1 MSTIE
6 VGTLY
11 YGSVGGDAGSS
22 SLPCLKLQTVL
33 FNDISTMGNAWEQR
47 SVFNTTALINNANF
61 GVTPAAITI
70 PESGKYFVTS
80 NMIHEDETAAAT
92 TQDNY
97 RNTMWHRWSING
109 TAQSEESRS
118 SYMRDYAN
126 QVRASTG
133 ISTMYDL
140 SQGDLL
146 RLEFRNYTGFNS
158 PNTLKL
164 IDNSHIMIFKFS
176 GQ

>member
-11 YGSVGGDAGSS
+11 YGSAGTAGAV
-22 SLPCLKLQTVL
+22 LPCLKLQTVE
-33 FNDISTMGNAWEQR
+33 FGDISTMGNTWAQR
-47 SVFNTTALINNANF
+47 NVFNTSALINNANF
-61 GVTPAAITI
+61 VVTSESITI
-70 PESGKYFVTS
+70 PETGRYFVTS
-80 NMIHEDETAAAT
+80 NMIHEDQTAAAT

-109 TAQSEESRS
+109 AAQTEESRS

-140 SQGDLL
+140 SVGDLL
-146 RLEFRNYTGFNS
+146 RLEFRNYTGYNS

-164 IDNSHIMIFKFS
+164 IANSHIMICKFS

>member
-11 YGSVGGDAGSS
+11 YGDAGVSGAV
-22 SLPCLKLQTVL
+22 LPCLKLRTVL
-33 FNDISTMGNAWEQR
+33 FSDISTMGNNWAQR
-47 SVFNTTALINNANF
+47 SVFNTSALINTGGF
-61 GVTPAAITI
+61 GVTSEAITI
-70 PESGKYFVTS
+70 PETGRYFVTS
-80 NMIHEDETAAAT
+80 NMIHEDQTAAST

-97 RNTMWHRWSING
+97 RCTMWHRWSING
-109 TAQSEESRS
+109 NAQVEESRS

-133 ISTMYDL
+133 ISTMYEL
-140 SQGDLL
+140 TTGDLL
-146 RLEFRNYTGFNS
+146 RLEFRNYTGYNS

-164 IDNSHIMIFKFS
+164 VDNSHIMIFKFS

>member
-11 YGSVGGDAGSS
+11 YGDAGSAGA

-33 FNDISTMGNAWEQR
+33 FSDISTMGNSWAQR
-47 SVFNTTALINNANF
+47 NVFNTSALINNGSF
-61 GVTPAAITI
+61 GVTSEAITI
-70 PESGKYFVTS
+70 PETGRYFVTS
-80 NMIHEDETAAAT
+80 NMIHEDQTAALT

-97 RNTMWHRWSING
+97 RCTMWHRWSING
-109 TAQSEESRS
+109 TAQVEESRS
-118 SYMRDYAN
+118 SYMRDYSN

-133 ISTMYDL
+133 ISTMYNL
-140 SQGDLL
+140 NAGDLL

-164 IDNSHIMIFKFS
+164 VDNSHIMMFKFS

>member
-11 YGSVGGDAGSS
+11 YGDAGASGAV
-22 SLPCLKLQTVL
+22 LPCLKLRTVL
-33 FNDISTMGNAWEQR
+33 FSDISTMGNSWAQR
-47 SVFNTTALINNANF
+47 SVFNTSALINNGSF
-61 GVTPAAITI
+61 GVTSEAITI
-70 PESGKYFVTS
+70 PETGRYFVTS
-80 NMIHEDETAAAT
+80 NMIHEDQTAAAA

-109 TAQSEESRS
+109 NAQAEESRS

-133 ISTMYDL
+133 ISTMYEL
-140 SQGDLL
+140 NSGDLL
-146 RLEFRNYTGFNS
+146 RLEFRNYTGYNS

-164 IDNSHIMIFKFS
+164 VDNSHIMIFKFS